1 MRTIFNQRDLK
12 KKILPNKTVPQAKM
26 KTKSQS
32 TELANNF
39 CFQIWQKIRSFFFHS
54 GQQMIFLSA
63 K

>member
-39 CFQIWQKIRSFFFHS
+39 CC
-54 GQQMIFLSA
+54 
-63 K
+63 